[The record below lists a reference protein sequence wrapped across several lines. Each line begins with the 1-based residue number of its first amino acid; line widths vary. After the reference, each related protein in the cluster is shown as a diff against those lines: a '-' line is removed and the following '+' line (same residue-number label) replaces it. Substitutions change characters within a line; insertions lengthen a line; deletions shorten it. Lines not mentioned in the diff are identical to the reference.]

1 MGRSPGGRNDNRL
14 QYSCLEKAMNG
25 GAWRGTVHEVAKS
38 RTQLGIVSSTADEQL
53 LATAGLL
60 GGSPAQRALPHRTGD
75 TRPTSRPAS
84 QPPCWSP
91 PLVGRTKGPRLE
103 PQPSYHGSRDHQ
115 GTEGPE
121 ESPFL
126 GKGCCR
132 ACELKPD
139 PRAQCCLP
147 GGRGHGQPQRRDWGP
162 SQRDEFAPSWIE
174 LSLAGLSKVLR
185 RG

>member
-1 MGRSPGGRNDNRL
+1 
-14 QYSCLEKAMNG
+14 MNG

-103 PQPSYHGSRDHQ
+103 PQE
-115 GTEGPE
+115 TT
-121 ESPFL
+121 
-126 GKGCCR
+126 
-132 ACELKPD
+132 
-139 PRAQCCLP
+139 RAQR
-147 GGRGHGQPQRRDWGP
+147 GRKSPLSWG
-162 SQRDEFAPSWIE
+162 RVAAE
-174 LSLAGLSKVLR
+174 LVSSNPTPGLSAACPVDEDTGNLSAGTGGHPSGMNSR
-185 RG
+185 RAGSNCRSPACPKSSGEGDELGVA